1 VKRLVLVFS
10 LFLFSCGGSD
20 DVIPSLTIKNDDGW
34 TIIYVKLVGYEFDEL
49 DITAGT
55 SKTFQLLNGINGGTD
70 AVNVL
75 VRWRCTNKKVANGNI
90 SVDFSNNSATITA
103 KLSSSCINTLSQ

>member
-1 VKRLVLVFS
+1 MKK
-10 LFLFSCGGSD
+10 FLLLLLCCSFLNCGGSD
-20 DVIPSLTIKNDDGW
+20 DVIPSLTIKNDDGH
-34 TIIYVKLVGYEFDEL
+34 TIIYVKLVGYEFDTL

-55 SKTFQLLNGINGGTD
+55 SKTFQLLNGIDGGTD

-75 VRWRCTNKKVANGNI
+75 VRWKCNRGVANGNI
-90 SVDFSNNSATITA
+90 SVNFSNNSATITA